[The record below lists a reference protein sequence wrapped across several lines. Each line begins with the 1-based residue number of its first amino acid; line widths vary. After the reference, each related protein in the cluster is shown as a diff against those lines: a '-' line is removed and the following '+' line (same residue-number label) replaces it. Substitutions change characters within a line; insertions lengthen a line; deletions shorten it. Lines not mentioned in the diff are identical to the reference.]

1 MEQKTK
7 KEIVFCCVC
16 SVNNVASRQKQ
27 NNMSK
32 NKDDNSGNQVNIE
45 LSTEVAR
52 GHYANLAMVAH
63 SQTEFVVDFIQLMP
77 GVEKGEVRSRIILAP
92 EHAQRLLNA
101 LSDNIEK
108 FEKQHGKIKKQP
120 ESPSFPVN
128 FGGTIGEA

>member
-1 MEQKTK
+1 MENK
-7 KEIVFCCVC
+7 KNDKSE
-16 SVNNVASRQKQ
+16 
-27 NNMSK
+27 
-32 NKDDNSGNQVNIE
+32 NQINIE

-92 EHAQRLLNA
+92 EHARRLLNA

-108 FEKQHGKIKKQP
+108 FEKQYGKIKSQP
-120 ESPSFPVN
+120 EAPSFPVN